1 MEVNESDQRKEVGL
15 SEVKETVGG
24 AHDIVEMLFSRS
36 KQHFFYPYN
45 GESRQVSS
53 NFLFLLFFFW

>member
-1 MEVNESDQRKEVGL
+1 MEVNESDRRKVGL

-24 AHDIVEMLFSRS
+24 AQDIVEMLFSRS

-45 GESRQVSS
+45 GESRRVSS
-53 NFLFLLFFFW
+53 NFLLLFFFW